1 MRHSPESNIEHTH
14 VYLQRGKGQVLHQS
28 HENLVQDCVK
38 SLEKHLF
45 VSGKSFK
52 DATPEDINVN
62 SSSMGLVR
70 HERKNVPLP
79 RLLSFWTKGFS
90 IPPEFLPYY
99 PPLPVLSAAEEIDC
113 DSKASD
119 EVAKKKR
126 RKASQPDRMKIVQKH
141 LTKHTPAVSV
151 SSNSIARFFKSPN
164 SIVSNTPAS
173 IPIIKASSKPMAFHE
188 LPVTTPSS
196 PTVDHYEY
204 DAFNEEPGIAS
215 DVDGDD
221 HLSIMND
228 TILALGRGSSSN
240 FLREDS
246 AFDENKSSPIG
257 KDSALVVEKDSVPL
271 GADSALLVQQVSVS
285 VGVTDSSANDKQ
297 LVVPPPIPKGHVV
310 LRVKGNGVTT
320 RPTPSLYGGIMP
332 TTSTTSELLPRPGV
346 GCCNF
351 CGSSTRHCKLICS
364 GCNMSSC
371 PTKHLMYS
379 FPWRKKSCAI
389 DSVGSCLQMLY
400 TSNLNTE
407 GKEIFGEYC
416 PDLCELFTD
425 LTSGLLATFK
435 AKERLEQLL
444 GDRLWTNQNAF
455 WKFRNHNYEDID
467 KAFQLYQIRPPTTSS
482 SSLPADEHSN
492 IFTASIT
499 IADVCRTSGCSAYSV
514 ANYEHRILE

>member
-1 MRHSPESNIEHTH
+1 MKLTTKYHFFEFKQGILTMRHSSESNIEHTH

-113 DSKASD
+113 EPKASD

-164 SIVSNTPAS
+164 SIVTNTPAS

-204 DAFNEEPGIAS
+204 DAINEELGMAS

-221 HLSIMND
+221 HRSIMID

-240 FLREDS
+240 FLRQDS
-246 AFDENKSSPIG
+246 AFDENKTSPIG
-257 KDSALVVEKDSVPL
+257 EDSALVVEKDSVPL
-271 GADSALLVQQVSVS
+271 GEDSALLVQQVSVS

-297 LVVPPPIPKGHVV
+297 LV
-310 LRVKGNGVTT
+310 RC
-320 RPTPSLYGGIMP
+320 
-332 TTSTTSELLPRPGV
+332 TSANPERTCRFTGE
-346 GCCNF
+346 
-351 CGSSTRHCKLICS
+351 
-364 GCNMSSC
+364 
-371 PTKHLMYS
+371 
-379 FPWRKKSCAI
+379 RK
-389 DSVGSCLQMLY
+389 
-400 TSNLNTE
+400 
-407 GKEIFGEYC
+407 
-416 PDLCELFTD
+416 
-425 LTSGLLATFK
+425 
-435 AKERLEQLL
+435 
-444 GDRLWTNQNAF
+444 
-455 WKFRNHNYEDID
+455 
-467 KAFQLYQIRPPTTSS
+467 
-482 SSLPADEHSN
+482 
-492 IFTASIT
+492 
-499 IADVCRTSGCSAYSV
+499 
-514 ANYEHRILE
+514 